1 MNIGIIGLGN
11 LGLNLLNF
19 LSEQQHEIYVSD
31 VDGDNVEVIRNSDI
45 IFCCVDTNI
54 LPSNFLDITNVMA
67 VVEDFGVSFED
78 EIPLYNKTFVW
89 YNSARPATENY
100 CVFFSNMDTRP
111 THLNRLRPRKPLDF
125 AFACSR
131 QL

>member
-1 MNIGIIGLGN
+1 MNIGIIGIGN
-11 LGLNLLNF
+11 FGLNLLNF

-67 VVEDFGVSFED
+67 VVEDFGFDGCIDYKNESIED
-78 EIPLYNKTFVW
+78 GLSRLCPNGIDG
-89 YNSARPATENY
+89 
-100 CVFFSNMDTRP
+100 FFDNVGGPTMDAV
-111 THLNRLRPRKPLDF
+111 L
-125 AFACSR
+125 
-131 QL
+131 